1 MTLRERILHALYGGA
16 LVSTAAISMTACG
29 EGEVDTN
36 KDLGWMVNNATPDM
50 STDLKSPVDQGPGH
64 HDLAQSDQGLP
75 GDQGE
80 LDQGL
85 DLSAPDQG
93 PPGDQGL
100 DSGMIDQDPPLDQG
114 QDLSTPDQGLPDMG
128 PACLDPNEAY
138 KVLPFAG
145 WQKSVNALNG
155 ERVIVCNAAIDT
167 AKCAEASS
175 LSDIERNQFLADA
188 FGVPTGCSQDPTP
201 EVLFGGEFCG
211 PVEGVAA
218 QCCYGVDIQFS
229 FCAVGRPFTVDGV
242 ARLAE
247 VTRRDGWHEAIELAG
262 LEDLPEALREEVAA
276 GWAESGTHEH
286 ASVASF
292 GRFLM
297 DLMSLG
303 APLDLVQA
311 TTRAIEDE
319 IRHARDCFSIASA
332 YAGMP
337 LGPDVVDVRG
347 SMDHAGD
354 EATILK
360 DAILEGCIGETLA
373 ASVAGWL
380 GPKVGDERMAEVLR
394 GITKDE
400 GDHAVL
406 AWRFVDWMLTERPH
420 LIGVARATFE
430 SVRVDPTPRWA
441 EGVDVCEIAL
451 VRHGHVRAATEERLR
466 LSAYRDTVKPCIE
479 ALFRRHDVASVQ
491 AAEA

>member
-1 MTLRERILHALYGGA
+1 M
-16 LVSTAAISMTACG
+16 
-29 EGEVDTN
+29 
-36 KDLGWMVNNATPDM
+36 
-50 STDLKSPVDQGPGH
+50 
-64 HDLAQSDQGLP
+64 
-75 GDQGE
+75 E
-80 LDQGL
+80 L
-85 DLSAPDQG
+85 
-93 PPGDQGL
+93 
-100 DSGMIDQDPPLDQG
+100 
-114 QDLSTPDQGLPDMG
+114 
-128 PACLDPNEAY
+128 
-138 KVLPFAG
+138 
-145 WQKSVNALNG
+145 
-155 ERVIVCNAAIDT
+155 
-167 AKCAEASS
+167 
-175 LSDIERNQFLADA
+175 
-188 FGVPTGCSQDPTP
+188 
-201 EVLFGGEFCG
+201 
-211 PVEGVAA
+211 
-218 QCCYGVDIQFS
+218 S
-229 FCAVGRPFTVDGV
+229 FCYEGRPFRVDGV

-380 GPKVGDERMAEVLR
+380 GPKVSDERMAEVLR
-394 GITKDE
+394 GIAEDE

-420 LIGVARATFE
+420 LVVVAKATFE
-430 SVRVDPTPRWA
+430 SVRVSRTTRWA
-441 EGVDVCEIAL
+441 EGVDVTERLAAQ
-451 VRHGHVRAATEERLR
+451 HGYVRAATEERLR
-466 LSAYRDTVKPCIE
+466 RRAHREIVEPCAE
-479 ALFRRHDVASVQ
+479 ALFARHGVRPKLSLQ
-491 AAEA
+491 ELS